1 LENRLKATQ
10 ALGRA
15 WQAAQQ
21 ALLLEFASSDNDPK
35 VLKLGDEKQ
44 LLSGL
49 KSDDELKQRL
59 ADQAKELKELKEMFS
74 RRDTSRREA
83 SRRGSSGH
91 PLSVMSPSPAS
102 KRARDAAP
110 ERSRRT
116 HSEQE
121 ETFSDDDDSL
131 SEVRGDIRER
141 ANRLSRGQEGALAN
155 LNDDPNFGEY
165 ESEEES
171 DGESIA
177 GSDVDDAEGGD
188 GSLAKH
194 AMSSVVLEKML
205 IHDQECRDLS
215 ATPYRHRAG
224 FDKFESAVYS
234 TTPVS

>member
-1 LENRLKATQ
+1 MPPKKKARALVAQPTAAETKAARRAESEKCILALERKAEAEASKAAAAAAAAAETEQ
-10 ALGRA
+10 QLQDLRDAQTGDTSSEEETEPD
-15 WQAAQQ
+15 QAAQ
-21 ALLLEFASSDNDPK
+21 LRRL
-35 VLKLGDEKQ
+35 
-44 LLSGL
+44 L

-110 ERSRRT
+110 ERSRRA

-155 LNDDPNFGEY
+155 LNDDPNFP
-165 ESEEES
+165 
-171 DGESIA
+171 
-177 GSDVDDAEGGD
+177 
-188 GSLAKH
+188 H
-194 AMSSVVLEKML
+194 A
-205 IHDQECRDLS
+205 
-215 ATPYRHRAG
+215 
-224 FDKFESAVYS
+224 
-234 TTPVS
+234 